1 MPSAPYECS
10 TSVRALVEFVY
21 RSGDLVG
28 EGMFRPSNRAV
39 EGTRGHRRLQQA
51 RGEGYRAEVPVERVL
66 TRGGIALRLT
76 GRVDGVL
83 EGGGPPVIEEIK
95 TVDARWSGREDP
107 LHLAQLRLYGALL
120 TMEHGWEAVE
130 LHLTYLDYQIDEET
144 IFRSGATAAEL
155 AGFLEA
161 TLAPWLEWVGEQAAW
176 KATRDAS
183 LAAVGFPFGGFR
195 AGQRAL
201 ARRVYRA
208 VRDGGRLLVEAPT
221 GLGKTMATLFPAIK
235 ALPLLGEGQVFYVTA
250 KTPGRHAAEE
260 ALGKL
265 RKEGVR
271 LRSLMLTAKE
281 RICFGPQPCD
291 PRACP
296 FAIGYY
302 DRFKP
307 AVRELLA
314 CEHLDR
320 DTVEAVARKH
330 QVCPFELSLD
340 ASLWTDVVVGDFN
353 YVFDPTA
360 RLQRHFG
367 EGPARHVVLVDE
379 SHNLVDRSRE
389 MHSASL
395 QPGELEIGPSRL
407 KGRGLNRARKAVAE
421 AREALEAFLLKG
433 AEPAGPPAEPEP
445 GSVPP
450 RPHHD
455 GAIAFA
461 QAPAELITL
470 LRQTTYSI
478 EAFLAELEP
487 GSDLSGWLEPWFAI
501 GAFLRAA
508 DHYDATC
515 RTIVDPAQQRATL
528 FCLDPSQRLREV
540 LKGLRTT
547 VFFSATLSPLDYFR
561 DLLGCDVAD
570 EAVQFASPFEPEQMG
585 LAIRPLDV
593 TYKGRS
599 ASLPEVARS
608 VARHLEERRGNH
620 LVFCPSLA
628 YLATLE
634 EELSPLLPQGR
645 FLFSQTAAMNE
656 AERGA
661 FLARF
666 EPGAEGVGLA
676 VLGGIFAEGI
686 DLPGERLE
694 AVTVIGV
701 GLPRLSLERD
711 LLQLYFEA
719 THGAGFDYAY
729 RFPGMQRVLQ
739 AVGRL
744 IRAEEDHGSALLV
757 DYRFNERRYRL
768 LFPHWWRVG
777 GEAGMP

>member
-1 MPSAPYECS
+1 MSPALYECS

-21 RSGDLVG
+21 RSGDLAG
-28 EGMFRPSNRAV
+28 EGVFRPSNRAV
-39 EGTRGHRRLQQA
+39 EGTWGHRRLQQA
-51 RGEGYRAEVPVERVL
+51 RGEEYRAEVPVERTI
-66 TRGGIALRLT
+66 TRDGIALRLT
-76 GRVDGVL
+76 GRVDGVM
-83 EGGGPPVIEEIK
+83 EGKSPPVIEEIK

-120 TMEHGWEAVE
+120 TMEHGWEAVD
-130 LHLTYLDYQIDEET
+130 LHLTYLDYQSDEET
-144 IFRSGATAAEL
+144 VFRSSATAVEL
-155 AGFLEA
+155 ADFLEA
-161 TLAPWLEWVGEQAAW
+161 TLTPWLEWVGEQAAW
-176 KATRDAS
+176 KAVRDGS
-183 LAAVGFPFGGFR
+183 LKALGFPFGGFR

-201 ARRVYRA
+201 ARRVYRTI
-208 VRDGGRLLVEAPT
+208 RDGGRQFVEAPT
-221 GLGKTMATLFPAIK
+221 GLGKTMATLFPAVK
-235 ALPLLGEGQVFYVTA
+235 ALPLLGDGQVFYVTA
-250 KTPGRHAAEE
+250 KTPGRHAAEQ

-265 RKEGVR
+265 RTEGVR
-271 LRSLMLTAKE
+271 LRSLMMTAKQ

-291 PRACP
+291 IRACP

-314 CEHLDR
+314 HEHLDR
-320 DTVEAVARKH
+320 SAVESVARKH

-353 YVFDPTA
+353 YVFDPSA

-379 SHNLVDRSRE
+379 AHNLIDRSRE
-389 MHSASL
+389 MHSATL
-395 QPGELEIGPSRL
+395 RVEELEIGPSRL
-407 KGRGLNRARKAVAE
+407 KGRGLGRARKAVAE
-421 AREALEAFLLKG
+421 ARAALEAYLDAIGSPDASL
-433 AEPAGPPAEPEP
+433 EPEP
-445 GSVPP
+445 GGIPP

-455 GAIAFA
+455 GAVAFG
-461 QAPAELITL
+461 QAPKGLITL

-478 EAFLAELEP
+478 EAFLSELEP

-515 RTIVDPAQQRATL
+515 RTIADPAQRRITL

-540 LKGLRTT
+540 LKGLRASI
-547 VFFSATLSPLDYFR
+547 FFSATLSPLDYFR
-561 DLLGCDVAD
+561 DLLGGDAAD
-570 EAVQFASPFEPEQMG
+570 DTAQFASPFEPEQMG
-585 LAIRPLDV
+585 LAIHPHDV

-599 ASLPEVARS
+599 GSLPEVARS
-608 VARHLEERRGNH
+608 VARHLEERSGNH

-628 YLATLE
+628 YLAALE
-634 EELSPLLPQGR
+634 EALLPLLPPGR
-645 FLFSQTAAMNE
+645 FLFSQSSAMDEAAR
-656 AERGA
+656 AA

-686 DLPGERLE
+686 DLPGEQLE

-711 LLQLYFEA
+711 LLQLYFE
-719 THGAGFDYAY
+719 TSHGAGFDYAY

-744 IRAEEDHGSALLV
+744 IRAEADYGSTLLV
-757 DYRFNERRYRL
+757 DYRFNEWRYRL
-768 LFPHWWRVG
+768 LFPQWWQVE
-777 GEAGMP
+777 GEAVEP